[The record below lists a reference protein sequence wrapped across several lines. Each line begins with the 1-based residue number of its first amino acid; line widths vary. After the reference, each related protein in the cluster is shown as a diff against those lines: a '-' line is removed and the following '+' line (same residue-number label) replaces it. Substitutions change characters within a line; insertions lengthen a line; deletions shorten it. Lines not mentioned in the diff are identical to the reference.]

1 MKSNLTAHGVEKRI
15 SGNDMGYIEFKNQDG
30 EWEKFPTDEEMYAL
44 KELMSI
50 QQPTPAIHPEI
61 TTVCH
66 LCNEPFPMEDIV
78 VTGGNPVA
86 GYTWSCPKCHAI
98 TSTGKA

>member
-1 MKSNLTAHGVEKRI
+1 
-15 SGNDMGYIEFKNQDG
+15 MGHIEFMNQDG
-30 EWEKFPTDEEMYAL
+30 EWEYLSDDKEVAEMY
-44 KELMSI
+44 ELSANPVKAM
-50 QQPTPAIHPEI
+50 HPQI

-86 GYTWSCPKCHAI
+86 GYTWSCPKCHAV

>member
-1 MKSNLTAHGVEKRI
+1 
-15 SGNDMGYIEFKNQDG
+15 MGSLEFMNQDG
-30 EWEKFPTDEEMYAL
+30 EWEKFPDDEQSQLIREM
-44 KELMSI
+44 MTI
-50 QQPTPAIHPEI
+50 QEDDVIRPDI

-66 LCNEPFPMEDIV
+66 LCNEPFPMEQIMV
-78 VTGGNPVA
+78 RGGNAIA

>member
-1 MKSNLTAHGVEKRI
+1 
-15 SGNDMGYIEFKNQDG
+15 MGHMEFMNQDG
-30 EWEKFPTDEEMYAL
+30 EWEKFPSDEEMKILNEARMVTKNAL
-44 KELMSI
+44 VM
-50 QQPTPAIHPEI
+50 HPEI

-66 LCNEPFPMEDIV
+66 LCNEPFPMEEIV

>member
-1 MKSNLTAHGVEKRI
+1 
-15 SGNDMGYIEFKNQDG
+15 MGTLEFMNQDG
-30 EWEKFPTDEEMYAL
+30 EWEKFPSDEEMAIL
-44 KELMSI
+44 TELRAATT
-50 QQPTPAIHPEI
+50 PTMHPEI